1 MPPGPDLRGKR
12 EQRQTVLQ
20 FESPF
25 GGFVAEQFHSENSSR
40 PTAKRTQQCQ
50 GRFRYAAARSSRSPL
65 VETERSEGTD
75 VHGDKP
81 DDAKSIECIQAC
93 QVLSRSVRVGAKNS

>member
-40 PTAKRTQQCQ
+40 PTAKRTQQRQ
-50 GRFRYAAARSSRSPL
+50 GRFRYTPACSSSSPL
-65 VETERSEGTD
+65 VKTERGKGTD
-75 VHGDKP
+75 VDCDKP
-81 DDAKSIECIQAC
+81 DDAKSIECIQAG
-93 QVLSRSVRVGAKNS
+93 QHLPWRGSVGAKNS